1 VNKASASL
9 GDIQVHVRFKLAA
22 LWTSVMF
29 CYVYGDIF
37 WLYKPGKLQQMLDGK
52 MPPFSHVTQGV
63 LLGTSISMA
72 IPAVMIFLTLA
83 LKARVSRWL
92 NLIVGLLYAAFV
104 AVTMPGAWAFYLFF
118 GSLDILLTALIVWYA
133 WRWPRQLAA

>member
-1 VNKASASL
+1 VNKTRASL
-9 GDIQVHVRFKLAA
+9 ADIQVHVRFKLAG

-37 WLYKPGKLQQMLDGK
+37 WLYKPGKVQSMLDGK
-52 MPPFSHVTQGV
+52 MPPFNHVTQGV

-72 IPAVMIFLTLA
+72 IPAVMIILTLA
-83 LKARVSRWL
+83 LKARASRWL
-92 NLIVGLLYAAFV
+92 NLIMGLLYAAFV
-104 AVTMPGAWAFYLFF
+104 AETMPGAWAFYLFF